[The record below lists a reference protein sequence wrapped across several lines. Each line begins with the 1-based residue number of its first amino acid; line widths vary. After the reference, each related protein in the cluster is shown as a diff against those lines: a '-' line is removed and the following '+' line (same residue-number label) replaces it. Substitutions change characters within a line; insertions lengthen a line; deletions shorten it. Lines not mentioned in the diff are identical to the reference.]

1 MLGIISAAGNALRAF
16 GTVHPAIKWGVVVL
30 AGLLAV
36 ELIGKEA
43 ISVYAAMQTVGPQI
57 EQQRLQ
63 GAKAEAGFKT
73 LREMDDYAERSREAR
88 EKATGR
94 QPIDPVIAAPPQASP
109 DKPKSL
115 SKTLNSLD

>member
-43 ISVYAAMQTVGPQI
+43 ISVYVAMRTAQDQIQKADGEAAAAKV
-57 EQQRLQ
+57 QQ
-63 GAKAEAGFKT
+63 
-73 LREMDDYAERSREAR
+73 D
-88 EKATGR
+88 
-94 QPIDPVIAAPPQASP
+94 
-109 DKPKSL
+109 
-115 SKTLNSLD
+115 